1 MHLETLLDHSC
12 SGIVLLVFRSGCE
25 HASNSG
31 HNSRNFYVARSA
43 AGIYPPLARHL
54 TPKDSF
60 AIISLGLILVGL
72 APKLWTMT
80 LGLLVMNCGP
90 GGLLMVRLLLTPF
103 VQHNEVAP
111 MYVVMLVLETAGMS
125 ASGPLTAGLFN
136 AGLGK
141 GYGTWLGLPYLVC
154 GLFFAIATA
163 GLCAANLCSEAVPPE
178 GEEGG
183 ENSLLHA

>member
-1 MHLETLLDHSC
+1 MNINALSDPILLRCISKRYSITLALASYFWSFEAAANMLVILVIIPAIYTWLVRQRGYTLLSQD
-12 SGIVLLVFRSGCE
+12 ILLPR
-25 HASNSG
+25 
-31 HNSRNFYVARSA
+31 
-43 AGIYPPLARHL
+43 IL
-54 TPKDSF
+54 F

-125 ASGPLTAGLFN
+125 TSGPLTAGLFN

-141 GYGTWLGLPYLVC
+141 GNGTWLALSGLW
-154 GLFFAIATA
+154 
-163 GLCAANLCSEAVPPE
+163 AVFRNCYCWTMCCE
-178 GEEGG
+178 FV
-183 ENSLLHA
+183 